1 MSDDEKGIR
10 ELIDKWMSATK
21 AGDIETVL
29 SLMTDDVVFIVAGAP
44 PFGKKEFEAS
54 SEEHASKSLEFEG
67 HSEILELKVLGDH
80 AYMINKLSV
89 TMNEPSGKRNTRAGY
104 TLTIFRKDNG
114 KWLLARD
121 ANLLVPRSEAPQ

>member
-1 MSDDEKGIR
+1 MSDDEKEIR

-44 PFGKKEFEAS
+44 PFGKKEFKAN
-54 SEEHASKSLEFEG
+54 SEQHASKSLEFEG
-67 HSEILELKVLGDH
+67 HSEILELKVLVDH
-80 AYMINKLSV
+80 AYVINRLSV
-89 TMNEPSGKRNTRAGY
+89 TTNEPGGRNARAGH
-104 TLTIFRKDNG
+104 TLTIFRKDDG

-121 ANLLVPRSEAPQ
+121 ANLLVAQS

>member
-1 MSDDEKGIR
+1 MNADESEIR

-44 PFGKKEFEAS
+44 PFGKKEFKAN
-54 SEEHASKSLEFEG
+54 SEQHASKSLEFEG
-67 HSEILELKVLGDH
+67 HSEILELKVLVDH
-80 AYMINKLSV
+80 AYVINRLSV
-89 TMNEPSGKRNTRAGY
+89 TMNEPGDRNTRAGY

-121 ANLLVPRSEAPQ
+121 ANLLVAQS